1 MELFIG
7 SLVRHLLTL
16 LAGGLITVGVS
27 ENDSAT
33 FLQSAVPIV
42 SGLMLYGEAQA
53 WSLDCI
59 APGAFVDPLKRNCNH
74 PRK

>member
-1 MELFIG
+1 MGLFIG

-33 FLQSAVPIV
+33 FLQSAEPVV
-42 SGLMLYGEAQA
+42 SGLVLYGGAQA
-53 WSLDCI
+53 WSLI
-59 APGAFVDPLKRNCNH
+59 NKKKKR
-74 PRK
+74 